1 MKRIA
6 RLLRR
11 HFGASYRS
19 VAVRTAIPWYGRLL
33 IVFLLVLLGYFI
45 GYARYSGDGV
55 AQLRDRISQL
65 SEENRN
71 LRTQSIHVESQKQ
84 VTQVTQNDLAKDMA
98 ALQEENGKLKEDV
111 EFYKSILEG
120 GSSVGVVKLHSFKI
134 SKSIRPG
141 EYDFR
146 LLLIQSG
153 KHDKSVQGSL
163 QLLLTGIQDGKE
175 ISIPVNSDAGGRG
188 FKINFKYYQPVE
200 GSFSIPAQASIS
212 SVQAKLFTL
221 GSSEPKLTQSVQ
233 LPQ

>member
-1 MKRIA
+1 MTRIT
-6 RLLRR
+6 RFLRR

-19 VAVRTAIPWYGRLL
+19 VAVRAAIPWYGRLMFA
-33 IVFLLVLLGYFI
+33 VLLVVLGYLI
-45 GYARYSGDGV
+45 GYTEFSGDGV
-55 AQLRDRISQL
+55 AQLRDRVSQL
-65 SEENRN
+65 TEENRN

-111 EFYKSILEG
+111 EFYKSILEDG
-120 GSSVGVVKLHSFKI
+120 ASVGVVKLHSFKVN
-134 SKSIRPG
+134 KSVRHG

-163 QLLLTGIQDGKE
+163 QLLLTGTQDGKA
-175 ISIPVNSDAGGRG
+175 ISIPVNPDGGGRG

-221 GSSEPKLTQSVQ
+221 GSSEPKVTQSVQ